1 MPDANETIKRKGKS
15 TDCKNSV
22 NNNSSKLRY
31 IKLLKPTS
39 ISEKTIKWKIFCD
52 VVLPLFTVGDN
63 FELRLIIRSGLKSLI
78 LSLFFFNHSVSA
90 FVYYSLV
97 KDLSET
103 KLLVKWL
110 LIEGF
115 FDPLSLL
122 TTSDTN
128 WYANKI
134 SDQSYEMNNF
144 SFIFLQ

>member
-1 MPDANETIKRKGKS
+1 MRDYFMRKPFHAVCCSDSLYFKTAHS
-15 TDCKNSV
+15 CTRREINRFAKKSV
-22 NNNSSKLRY
+22 NNNSSKLKY
-31 IKLLKPTS
+31 IKPLKPTS
-39 ISEKTIKWKIFCD
+39 ISEKTIKSNFFCD

-63 FELRLIIRSGLKSLI
+63 FELRLIIKSGLQSLI
-78 LSLFFFNHSVSA
+78 LTLFFFNHSVSA

-103 KLLVKWL
+103 KLLAKWL

-128 WYANKI
+128 
-134 SDQSYEMNNF
+134 
-144 SFIFLQ
+144 

>member
-39 ISEKTIKWKIFCD
+39 ISEKTIKRKIFCD

-128 WYANKI
+128 
-134 SDQSYEMNNF
+134 
-144 SFIFLQ
+144 

>member
-39 ISEKTIKWKIFCD
+39 ISEKTIKRKIFCD

-78 LSLFFFNHSVSA
+78 LPLFFQSFSISFRV
-90 FVYYSLV
+90 
-97 KDLSET
+97 
-103 KLLVKWL
+103 LLV
-110 LIEGF
+110 
-115 FDPLSLL
+115 S
-122 TTSDTN
+122 
-128 WYANKI
+128 
-134 SDQSYEMNNF
+134 
-144 SFIFLQ
+144 